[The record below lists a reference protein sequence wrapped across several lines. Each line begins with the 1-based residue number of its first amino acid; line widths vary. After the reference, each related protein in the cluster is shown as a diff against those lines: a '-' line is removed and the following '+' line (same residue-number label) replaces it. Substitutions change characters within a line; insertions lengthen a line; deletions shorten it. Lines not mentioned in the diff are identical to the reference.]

1 MEDINQQSSFI
12 ALRPTMLQLSEM
24 TQWSCAER
32 GAEICIKFIKC
43 IAQFV
48 HVIVALLGGGAGE
61 ELRVYNN
68 LQPV

>member
-1 MEDINQQSSFI
+1 
-12 ALRPTMLQLSEM
+12 M

>member
-1 MEDINQQSSFI
+1 
-12 ALRPTMLQLSEM
+12 M
-24 TQWSCAER
+24 TQCSCAEC
-32 GAEICIKFIKC
+32 GAEISIRFIKC

-48 HVIVALLGGGAGE
+48 HVIGALLGGGAGD